1 MSQSATYPQAS
12 RKSARPLWRRL
23 VTDTGPLLVLIA
35 LTAILWFLAPAF
47 RSPTSMMLIGL
58 EAASIGVV
66 AAGQTF
72 VILTGGIDL
81 SVEAMVSFAGVVAA
95 ILIAGTNVA
104 GGQLGNGWPSWAA
117 ILVALAAGALVG
129 ALQGLI
135 ITGLNI
141 NPFIVT
147 LGFRSMLLG
156 VSLVATRG
164 AGINIQKDG
173 LLGFLT
179 DPIEVFGL
187 RIPMPFLLVLVVY
200 FIAWIVLRHT
210 KLGRY
215 TYAIG
220 GNETAARLSGINV
233 GLTKIAIYAIS
244 GLLAAVGG
252 ILVMGRLVSGAYQN
266 GTNMTL
272 ISVAA
277 VVIGGTALSG
287 GVGGIWGTLIGVFI
301 IRVVEAGLV
310 YLNVPSNAKE
320 IVIGFIIVLAVAID
334 VIRRGDVKW
343 LRWRSEIA
351 SLRSTGPEPVH
362 QWRRADR
369 LYALLP
375 VL

>member
-179 DPIEVFGL
+179 DPIEVLGL

-343 LRWRSEIA
+343 LRWRSK
-351 SLRSTGPEPVH
+351 
-362 QWRRADR
+362 
-369 LYALLP
+369 
-375 VL
+375 

>member
-12 RKSARPLWRRL
+12 RKNGRPLWRRL

-47 RSPTSMMLIGL
+47 RSPTSIMLIGL
-58 EAASIGVV
+58 EAAAIGVV
-66 AAGQTF
+66 SAGQTF

-117 ILVALAAGALVG
+117 ILVALMAGGSIG

-156 VSLVATRG
+156 ISLVATRG

-173 LLGFLT
+173 FLSLLT
-179 DPIEVFGL
+179 DPIDIFGL
-187 RIPMPFLLVLVVY
+187 RIPTPFLLVLVVY

-233 GLTKIAIYAIS
+233 GVTKIAIYAIS
-244 GLLAAVGG
+244 GLLAAFGG

-343 LRWRSEIA
+343 LRWS
-351 SLRSTGPEPVH
+351 VKN
-362 QWRRADR
+362 
-369 LYALLP
+369 
-375 VL
+375 

>member
-1 MSQSATYPQAS
+1 MSQSATVSQVPT
-12 RKSARPLWRRL
+12 KSTRPFWRRL
-23 VTDTGPLLVLIA
+23 VSDTGPLLVLIV
-35 LTAILWFLAPAF
+35 LTAILWSLAPAF

-58 EAASIGVV
+58 EAAAIGVV

-95 ILIAGTNVA
+95 ILIAGTNIA
-104 GGQLGNGWPSWAA
+104 GGQLANGLPSWAA
-117 ILVALAAGALVG
+117 ILVALAAGGLIG
-129 ALQGLI
+129 ALQGLL
-135 ITGLNI
+135 ITAMNI

-173 LLGFLT
+173 FLAFLT
-179 DPIEVFGL
+179 NPIDFMGL
-187 RIPMPFLLVLVVY
+187 RIPMPFLLALLVY
-200 FIAWIVLRHT
+200 FIAWVVLRHT

-233 GLTKIAIYAIS
+233 SLTKIAIYGIS
-244 GLLAAVGG
+244 GLLAAFSG

-343 LRWRSEIA
+343 LRWR
-351 SLRSTGPEPVH
+351 TN
-362 QWRRADR
+362 
-369 LYALLP
+369 
-375 VL
+375 